1 MNEIN
6 QPLNDDVFYEL
17 PARVVRLSLAGS
29 AFIRLFLYKDINIDS
44 DISYDKPKNVFLKGV
59 KKQSF
64 EVGNYILVKAKGWIV
79 NQFLVSGEIGEKNND
94 DRSVSFIKKLTKQQY
109 QKYLDEN
116 DVILSFDKI
125 TNLKNKKQKLLDEI
139 QNLEADLGK
148 KDKDLN
154 QSIERKAKEL
164 KEYLDSIQI
173 LKEISDLE
181 KSKEFLKQEQQNLI
195 DNIQSLKGLS
205 DLEECNNNL
214 EKEKQ
219 NLLKFKQE
227 NKWIEGI
234 KHYIDVEN
242 NTDIDRDKNLEI
254 KPKELFNDIAKSLK
268 DRFDLSNDFINC
280 YLLSLFTSLIQGR
293 FLLLTGHIGTGKS
306 SIIKE
311 TGKLMGGQTNMVA
324 VRPAWLD
331 ASDLLGYFDPINN
344 RYNGTEFVKFLRK
357 QDNNRINLILLD
369 ELNIARIENYGA
381 DILACLSPINQ
392 RKEEQNKISLFNQ
405 DLQEVIFTYQ
415 MYDKLSP
422 EYQSQYQII
431 FNQIKQSANI
441 RIADNVLIC
450 GTLNIDGST
459 ENLSP
464 KMIDRS
470 FILKFPDFDG
480 KLGNIKE
487 IKDIY
492 NMPIHQIVQMIENF
506 DKIDVKKWNTFYDT
520 YIAKIK
526 NYLVPISNRV
536 AKDYLVFWQ
545 CAKLLGVNNQK
556 VDMLFFYARIL
567 PRLKIEKLDND
578 NKQAILSV
586 LNSFLNNQ
594 LFDVFI
600 NQIND
605 SKNDGNF
612 IDYQHICG

>member
-17 PARVVRLSLAGS
+17 PARVVSLSLAGS
-29 AFIRLFLYKDINIDS
+29 VFVRLFLDKDINIDS
-44 DISYDKPKNVFLKGV
+44 DISYDKPKNVFLKGA

-79 NQFLVSGEIGEKNND
+79 NQYVLKGEISENTKE
-94 DRSVSFIKKLTKQQY
+94 DRSVIFIQKLDKQPY
-109 QKYLDEN
+109 QEYLDEN
-116 DVILSFDKI
+116 DAIISFDK
-125 TNLKNKKQKLLDEI
+125 LKNLRDEKFKLSKKIEELQEELSKKLDDIKDRSNRIKILQEI
-139 QNLEADLGK
+139 SNLEQANESLRQEKDELLSFK
-148 KDKDLN
+148 KEN
-154 QSIERKAKEL
+154 QW
-164 KEYLDSIQI
+164 
-173 LKEISDLE
+173 LE
-181 KSKEFLKQEQQNLI
+181 KVKPYVDNVQKNIDIHHSDAITQTQSK
-195 DNIQSLKGLS
+195 
-205 DLEECNNNL
+205 
-214 EKEKQ
+214 
-219 NLLKFKQE
+219 
-227 NKWIEGI
+227 
-234 KHYIDVEN
+234 
-242 NTDIDRDKNLEI
+242 
-254 KPKELFNDIAKSLK
+254 PLFNKIAKLLK
-268 DRFDLSNDFINC
+268 DRFNLSDDFIHC

-311 TGKLMGGQTNMVA
+311 TGKLIGGQTNMVA

-480 KLGNIKE
+480 KLSNIQE

-492 NMPIHQIVQMIENF
+492 DMPIHQIVQMIEEF
-506 DKIDVKKWNTFYDT
+506 DKIDVQKWNTFYDT
-520 YIAKIK
+520 YIAKVK

-545 CAKLLGVNNQK
+545 CAKLFGVDNQEI
-556 VDMLFFYARIL
+556 DMLFFYARIL

-586 LNSFLNNQ
+586 LNSFSNNQ

-600 NQIND
+600 NQMND